1 MTSTPT
7 RSFPYNLAELKWT
20 DDTHTRNEQKKY
32 CYCGQD
38 YDDKQVM
45 RQCVSCRQ
53 WFHLPCIQIP
63 TGFPFR
69 GDIFYVFRCAVCTQ
83 GPEEYT
89 RQPMSWV
96 SIVQLTLYHLGV
108 TESSRYFRFRDV
120 ICSFID
126 EHWEDLQPGK
136 QRSNTWKN
144 TISAVLSTHPS
155 VFVSGTEELGQPG
168 YWALLRLTPP
178 DTTPVKKTKNKA
190 HRSAKAPGAND
201 KLASPASRNT
211 GSRSKTPITKKA
223 IKPEPEETPTRP
235 PTPPSPVVD
244 PVSSPSSLSTLSTL
258 SSCSVISWDLD
269 SDPVTQMAT
278 ESVVSATESVEPST
292 AQPRAEKRAL
302 ENVDQKTKDSDLIE
316 KAESHSPTKKRLR
329 TTSPVPTATVPKVQ
343 SLTEHK
349 SPSDLPNSYKTPL
362 TQPQGN
368 LGTTGPSLLPMTSVD
383 EEALYQKLKAMP
395 SPLSVELSR
404 MKRRLKVRML
414 KRAAGLDLFNLEDRV
429 AQTLTL
435 PLHTFGERTAQ
446 EDVNGELSDTDA
458 RMFSRCKPRITKIP
472 YHQSFACRLYGRL
485 QQRNTLGTTRPW
497 VGPLKGR
504 TLKPF
509 IRRDYESKPT
519 KLRLLESIRGLPLE
533 KRLRD
538 PTEESSPTTVYPV
551 DYCYVQPC
559 HIPQVNALLADAFW
573 PGIDIS
579 EALQYPECSVVVLY
593 RRLVIGCAFMTP
605 DAYITYL
612 TVAPGWGSGG
622 IGRFMIYHLIQ
633 ISAGRDITL
642 HVSANNPAMILYQGY
657 GFKPEQFIIGFYDKY
672 LPEHSQLS
680 NNAFFLRLRR

>member
-1 MTSTPT
+1 
-7 RSFPYNLAELKWT
+7 
-20 DDTHTRNEQKKY
+20 
-32 CYCGQD
+32 
-38 YDDKQVM
+38 M
-45 RQCVSCRQ
+45 RQCTSCRQ
-53 WFHLPCIQIP
+53 WFHLLCIQIP
-63 TGFPFR
+63 TGYPFQ
-69 GDIFYVFRCAVCTQ
+69 GDSFYVFRCAVCSQ

-155 VFVSGTEELGQPG
+155 VFVSGAEELGQPG
-168 YWALLRLTPP
+168 YWALLQLTPP
-178 DTTPVKKTKNKA
+178 DKTPVKKAKGKA
-190 HRSAKAPGAND
+190 HRLAKTAGATDKKAFPAPR
-201 KLASPASRNT
+201 KT
-211 GSRSKTPITKKA
+211 GSHSKTPVAKNVVKS
-223 IKPEPEETPTRP
+223 EPTIPTRLLA
-235 PTPPSPVVD
+235 PPSPVD
-244 PVSSPSSLSTLSTL
+244 PLSSPSSLSTLSTL
-258 SSCSVISWDLD
+258 SSCSIISWDSD
-269 SDPVTQMAT
+269 SDTLAQVAT
-278 ESVVSATESVEPST
+278 DSAVSATEPSGPST
-292 AQPRAEKRAL
+292 VPLGAPEQGAGAVKRSLEVMAQRTE
-302 ENVDQKTKDSDLIE
+302 DSDHID
-316 KAESHSPTKKRLR
+316 KAEDCPLITKRMRTVSPI
-329 TTSPVPTATVPKVQ
+329 PTATMPEVQ
-343 SLTEHK
+343 SPAERK
-349 SPSDLPNSYKTPL
+349 SPSDLPNVYQAPS
-362 TQPQGN
+362 TQPQGKS
-368 LGTTGPSLLPMTSVD
+368 GTTSPSLVPMTSVD
-383 EEALYQKLKAMP
+383 EETLYQKLKTMP

-404 MKRRLKVRML
+404 LKRRLKVRML

-429 AQTLTL
+429 TQSLTL
-435 PLHTFGERTAQ
+435 PLHTFPEGTALEDCSGALFDTNSDSRTL
-446 EDVNGELSDTDA
+446 GRS
-458 RMFSRCKPRITKIP
+458 KPRVTKIP

-497 VGPLKGR
+497 IGPLKGR

-519 KLRLLESIRGLPLE
+519 KLRLLEAIRGVPLE

-538 PTEESSPTTVYPV
+538 PAEEPSPTMVYPV

-579 EALQYPECSVVVLY
+579 EALHYPECSVVVVY

-612 TVAPGWGSGG
+612 TVAPGWDSGG

-680 NNAFFLRLRR
+680 TNAFFLRLRR